1 MAENYTVTLPHYSV
15 GPNCY
20 DNIGEVTHFLGKTAA
35 VVGGETALEKAG
47 PQLRAGLEKAGI
59 EIVDW
64 FVYGKDAT
72 MANVERITSNEKV
85 KGADMIFGVGRYGEA
100 RGRHSRQ
107 ALPFGSDRGF
117 QLRPG
122 DGDCGH
128 LQRERRA

>member
-72 MANVERITSNEKV
+72 MANVERITSNLSL
-85 KGADMIFGVGRYGEA
+85 I
-100 RGRHSRQ
+100 HI
-107 ALPFGSDRGF
+107 
-117 QLRPG
+117 
-122 DGDCGH
+122 
-128 LQRERRA
+128 